1 MLILSLRVKVS
12 VTQLPFK
19 ILRENFLGFWPF
31 ISLILL
37 SVISL
42 LLGKI
47 PSHLFCFPLLLK
59 EVERTP
65 CHRWGDIDV
74 ALPSSQKARSIFISL
89 PNVSDAGGWL
99 VCSVLRPL
107 LAFLSWPKH
116 RAIKICNCK
125 RPCSLPLQNSF
136 FSHTF

>member
-1 MLILSLRVKVS
+1 MS

-31 ISLILL
+31 ISLLLL

-47 PSHLFCFPLLLK
+47 PSHPFCFPLLLK

-89 PNVSDAGGWL
+89 PNVAGAGGWL

-107 LAFLSWPKH
+107 LSWPKH
-116 RAIKICNCK
+116 RAIKT
-125 RPCSLPLQNSF
+125 LQLQKTMLIATAKQF
-136 FSHTF
+136 LFTHFLVCFQFWF